1 MSPVQWTLPIATTGA
16 KSAFGRW
23 LDRLRCRRE
32 RARLDTATRH
42 LTRELLR
49 DIGLE
54 AHPDDFGARLPP
66 CL

>member
-1 MSPVQWTLPIATTGA
+1 MSSVQWTLPVATSGA

-54 AHPDDFGARLPP
+54 PHPDDLAARLRPY
-66 CL
+66 L